1 MQSKILTQIL
11 CSINNLDPCRGV
23 VVIDDTPPFSVQ
35 FSLTI
40 QVLPDPLLQDF
51 LPMYIKKIIWIQYNP
66 PLTFFSQFLK
76 LVCGSWLFQ

>member
-51 LPMYIKKIIWIQYNP
+51 LPVYIKKLSEYNII
-66 PLTFFSQFLK
+66 LH
-76 LVCGSWLFQ
+76 